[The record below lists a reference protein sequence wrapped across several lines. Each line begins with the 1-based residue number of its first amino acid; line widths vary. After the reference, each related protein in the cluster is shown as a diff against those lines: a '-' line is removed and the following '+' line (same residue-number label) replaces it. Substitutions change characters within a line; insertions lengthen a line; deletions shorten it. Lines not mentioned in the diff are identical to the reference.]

1 MPNLDIDTEY
11 IAKLAELLQRTGLS
25 EIEISQADVRVRVAR
40 QIHATFDV
48 AAASLGAPS
57 ASVPVTAEPTP
68 PAAELSHPGL
78 VTSPMVGTAY
88 LAAEPGSAPFV
99 SVGQA
104 VREGTTLL
112 IIEAMKVMNQIRAPR
127 AGRVTKIFIENAAP
141 VEYGEPLLIIE

>member
-25 EIEISQADVRVRVAR
+25 EIEISQADVRIRVAR
-40 QIHATFDV
+40 QIHATLDV
-48 AAASLGAPS
+48 TAASLGPS
-57 ASVPVTAEPTP
+57 AAGMPVSGESAS
-68 PAAELSHPGL
+68 PAPEIAHPGL

-127 AGRVTKIFIENAAP
+127 TGRVTKIFIENAAP